1 MTRYRGIVSLKLE
14 LWIEAKNKKEAI
26 EYLENMELPK
36 GYLEDSFNIELLEWY
51 KD

>member
-1 MTRYRGIVSLKLE
+1 MARYRGIVSLELE
-14 LWIEAKNKKEAI
+14 LWIEAKDRERAV

-36 GYLEDSFNIELLEWY
+36 GYLEDSFNIELIERY